1 MHKRLGLRLGL
12 GLGALG
18 VALAACAGPTP
29 TPAVAPSAAARPAAA
44 PPAVSA
50 EHAAPAGAD
59 AVPASEPAPVAEAP
73 AAPEKQPEAEA
84 EQKPSHPPVDI
95 LTSPDTA
102 FLINYTGSAPLETAR
117 KTCAAK
123 GGTDDEA
130 IAKCMAD
137 ARAAFKADVLRFKK
151 DGSHWSCIVYK
162 RDNSRLD
169 EVYSAR
175 VDLSE
180 DAPNRVK
187 LKFTGAEKGMRVLL
201 RSKRDTVIQVP
212 NDYSF
217 VLTDPEWGTL
227 VYEAKVGLIAN

>member
-1 MHKRLGLRLGL
+1 MHKRFGFGLA
-12 GLGALG
+12 ALG

-29 TPAVAPSAAARPAAA
+29 TPATA
-44 PPAVSA
+44 PPATASPAVTA

-59 AVPASEPAPVAEAP
+59 AGPVSEPAPAPLAESATP
-73 AAPEKQPEAEA
+73 SERPPEPEAE
-84 EQKPSHPPVDI
+84 EKPSHPPVDI

-102 FLINYTGSAPLETAR
+102 FLINYAGSAPLEAAR
-117 KTCAAK
+117 KTCTSK
-123 GGTDDEA
+123 GGTDDDA
-130 IAKCMAD
+130 IAKCMVD
-137 ARAAFKADVLRFKK
+137 ARSAFKADVLRFKK

-187 LKFTGAEKGMRVLL
+187 LKFAGAEKGMRVLL

-217 VLTDPEWGTL
+217 VLIDPELGRL